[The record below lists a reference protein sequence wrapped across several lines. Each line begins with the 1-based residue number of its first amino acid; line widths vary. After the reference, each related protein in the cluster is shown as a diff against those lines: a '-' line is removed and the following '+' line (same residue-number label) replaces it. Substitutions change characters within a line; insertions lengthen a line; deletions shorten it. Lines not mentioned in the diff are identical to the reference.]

1 MISHARSETG
11 GVWEPNA
18 MSSIMTQS
26 VRRTGL
32 DHFEPDLSSD
42 PHAQRKLRGLLEK
55 IDFTAFAANRETLG
69 AIVGAMDMGRFQR
82 LALAAADARARWVA
96 QALAV
101 STEGRSPS
109 PDQIAKLTQ
118 YRTAYEELSEA
129 YEALRRMIDR
139 GYLPVTD

>member
-1 MISHARSETG
+1 MIAHARSQTG
-11 GVWEPNA
+11 GSLGASA
-18 MSSIMTQS
+18 MSSIVTQS

-69 AIVGAMDMGRFQR
+69 AVVGAMDMSRFQR

-101 STEGRSPS
+101 SAEGRSPS
-109 PDQIAKLTQ
+109 PDQIGKLTQ
-118 YRTAYEELSEA
+118 YRVAYEELSEA

>member
-1 MISHARSETG
+1 
-11 GVWEPNA
+11 

-32 DHFEPDLSSD
+32 DHFEPDLSTD
-42 PHAQRKLRGLLEK
+42 PHAQRKLRGQLEK
-55 IDFTAFAANRETLG
+55 IDFTAFAANRETMG
-69 AIVGAMDMGRFQR
+69 AIVGAIDMARFQR

-96 QALAV
+96 QALAI
-101 STEGRSPS
+101 SAEGRSPS
-109 PDQIAKLTQ
+109 TDQIAKLTQ

-139 GYLPVTD
+139 GYLPFSD